1 MIKNI
6 IFDIGN
12 VLTHYTWKKHICSF
26 GFSEEVWRRVADAT
40 VKSDQWNE
48 FDRGVLE
55 DDAVI
60 DLLVKNDPGV
70 EKEIRQMLSDMGGL
84 VEKADYAIPWI
95 QELKEKGYHVY
106 YLSNFSYKAGR
117 DCSHALDFLPYTD
130 GGILSCEEKL
140 IKPQP
145 EIYRRL
151 LEKYALTAAEC
162 VFLDDLE
169 TNVEAARAE
178 GMEAILFTT
187 KDAALPELARLGV
200 KQA

>member
-1 MIKNI
+1 
-6 IFDIGN
+6 
-12 VLTHYTWKKHICSF
+12 
-26 GFSEEVWRRVADAT
+26 
-40 VKSDQWNE
+40 
-48 FDRGVLE
+48 
-55 DDAVI
+55 
-60 DLLVKNDPGV
+60 
-70 EKEIRQMLSDMGGL
+70 MLSDMGGL